1 VKTRDGNCALEKYLK
16 EFQWDDSKFARN
28 QPLQALMK
36 EIQNRLFRV
45 ENELKSKTQQLQD
58 NKNLQNQAANKDG
71 SLLTRDLCEV
81 LKEPLVASKDFV
93 NSQYV
98 QTVVLIVPKLQVP
111 IVTTN
116 YELASENI
124 VAGSLHYYPYVDKD
138 GYSIFTV
145 KMLKIPLNKKSS
157 GNPLDTLTKTM
168 RDQFK

>member
-1 VKTRDGNCALEKYLK
+1 MK

-81 LKEPLVASKDFV
+81 LKEPLVASKYFV
-93 NSQYV
+93 NS
-98 QTVVLIVPKLQVP
+98 
-111 IVTTN
+111 
-116 YELASENI
+116 
-124 VAGSLHYYPYVDKD
+124 
-138 GYSIFTV
+138 
-145 KMLKIPLNKKSS
+145 
-157 GNPLDTLTKTM
+157 
-168 RDQFK
+168 